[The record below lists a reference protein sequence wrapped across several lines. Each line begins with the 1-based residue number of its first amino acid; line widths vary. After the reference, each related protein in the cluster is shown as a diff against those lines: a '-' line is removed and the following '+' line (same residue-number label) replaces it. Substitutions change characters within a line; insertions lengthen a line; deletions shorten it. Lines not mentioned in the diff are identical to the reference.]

1 GAQVM
6 AAMEAAAFVESDTDK
21 LIDIGVAQI
30 PDDSVLYR
38 MIGDIRDWHARH
50 GDDWRKTFAEIKAN
64 YGYDKYGGN
73 CHMVPNH
80 GLIVHGLLHGND
92 DFQRALMIVNTSG
105 WDTDCNSGNLGCL
118 LGIQH
123 GLEGIDAGPDWRG
136 PFSDICYMPSADS
149 GSGVTDA

>member
-1 GAQVM
+1 
-6 AAMEAAAFVESDTDK
+6 MEAAAFVESDTNK
-21 LIDIGVAQI
+21 LIDIGTTQI
-30 PDDSVLYR
+30 PKDSVLYR
-38 MIGDIRDWHARH
+38 MIGDIRDWHAKH

-123 GLEGIDAGPDWRG
+123 VSPASTRVPTGAV
-136 PFSDICYMPSADS
+136 PSRTSATCRAPTAAAAS
-149 GSGVTDA
+149 PMR